1 MIPLVHGVSAA
12 EKSTDPGPSHAPAWA
27 WGLCWLMFASTV
39 LNYMDRQTIA
49 LVKPKIL
56 DQFAINNEA
65 FGWVLAAFQLTY
77 AFFQVPAGFLTDR
90 WDPRR
95 TYAGAVAWWSLAGA
109 IAAFSPSL
117 GFLMACRALLGVGE
131 SFNWPCALKVTGRV
145 LPPAARGLGNGI
157 FNSGA
162 AVGAILT
169 PLIVPPLAGAFGWR
183 VTFLAIGLLGAVW
196 IIAWLLLTR
205 GPAAGALAADPAPER
220 AEGPGPSPMA
230 IGSLAALV
238 VASLLLASTAW
249 RFGAPALW
257 WAVAFLMVGLLIV
270 ARILPEQA
278 GIGWLTDLGHVVRRR
293 RFWVL
298 AIVSSS
304 INVCWHFLVNW
315 LPGYLQD
322 DRKWE
327 FVVGGML
334 SALPFIAADLGN
346 IGGGALSLGLG
357 RGPMGPTR
365 ARLLVM
371 TGCTALIA
379 SGAAVGFVRNDALVM
394 LLLALMALGTAA
406 FMANYFALCQDVSPR
421 HTGLVVGILGGLGNL
436 FAAGFSPVVGRIK
449 DEVGTYAPAFQVVGL
464 LPFLGLAALWLA
476 WGREPVADGD

>member
-1 MIPLVHGVSAA
+1 MVPLDSGVSHA
-12 EKSTDPGPSHAPAWA
+12 EKGPESGLSNPPAWA

-56 DQFAINNEA
+56 GEFSINNEA

-77 AFFQVPAGFLTDR
+77 AFFQVPAGYLTDR
-90 WDPRR
+90 WNPRR
-95 TYAGAVAWWSLAGA
+95 TYAGAVAWWSAAGA
-109 IAAFSPSL
+109 VAALAPSL
-117 GFLMACRALLGVGE
+117 GALMVCRALLGVGE

-145 LPPAARGLGNGI
+145 LPPAARSLGNGI

-169 PLIVPPLAGAFGWR
+169 PLIVPPLAAAFGWR
-183 VTFLAIGLLGAVW
+183 ITFLAIGLLGAFW
-196 IIAWLLLTR
+196 IVAWLRLTR
-205 GPAAGALAADPAPER
+205 GPAAEAMAVAPRPQPAESLPTDPRAVGALVGLVLA
-220 AEGPGPSPMA
+220 
-230 IGSLAALV
+230 SLALAG
-238 VASLLLASTAW
+238 ASWWVGAS
-249 RFGAPALW
+249 ALW
-257 WAVAFLMVGLLIV
+257 WGVALLMVGLLVV
-270 ARILPEQA
+270 ARILPESS
-278 GIGWLTDLGHVVRRR
+278 GIAWLIDLGGVVRRR

-346 IGGGALSLGLG
+346 IGGGALSLVLG
-357 RGPMGPTR
+357 RKPMGPTR
-365 ARLLVM
+365 ARLIVM

-379 SGAAVGFVRNDALVM
+379 SGSAVGLVRDDTLVM
-394 LLLALMALGTAA
+394 VLLALMALGTAA

-449 DEVGTYAPAFQVVGL
+449 DQVGSFAPAFQIVGL

-476 WGREPVADGD
+476 WGRDPATDDG